1 MPTAIGLA
9 LFFIKS
15 CSLSAWKRKDG
26 TCSASVRG
34 LRMPYTILHCGFG
47 VGYHSPFFGHSM
59 NTTFNC
65 ISFFFFRISLS
76 YRAFTISKKSQEG
89 GRVELYVNRL
99 YKGFLDRSRFFLLR
113 CFKLSIFNNKCT
125 FFFNIGCGGVF
136 FCFFWGGEISH
147 TEQLSIIFL
156 QHWHHNSKCKL
167 LNKSCSYRNIYLD
180 LCN

>member
-1 MPTAIGLA
+1 MVPAVLQSEDCVCLTPFCIVVLA
-9 LFFIKS
+9 LVTIPYF
-15 CSLSAWKRKDG
+15 LVTAW
-26 TCSASVRG
+26 
-34 LRMPYTILHCGFG
+34 ILLLI
-47 VGYHSPFFGHSM
+47 VYL
-59 NTTFNC
+59 
-65 ISFFFFRISLS
+65 FFFFRINLS
-76 YRAFTISKKSQEG
+76 YRAFTISKKGQGG

-99 YKGFLDRSRFFLLR
+99 YKGFLDRPRFFLLR

-125 FFFNIGCGGVF
+125 FFFQHWLWW
-136 FCFFWGGEISH
+136 CFFFLGGISH

>member
-47 VGYHSPFFGHSM
+47 IGYHSLFLVTAWILFLIVYL
-59 NTTFNC
+59 F
-65 ISFFFFRISLS
+65 FFFFRINLS
-76 YRAFTISKKSQEG
+76 YRAFTISMKSQGG

-99 YKGFLDRSRFFLLR
+99 YKGFLDRPRFFLLR

-125 FFFNIGCGGVF
+125 FFFNCGGVF
-136 FCFFWGGEISH
+136 VWGGFPHRTAEHYFSA
-147 TEQLSIIFL
+147 TLTS
-156 QHWHHNSKCKL
+156 
-167 LNKSCSYRNIYLD
+167 
-180 LCN
+180 